1 MYCSFNNNGT
11 KHCIRVALVA
21 RAGNCKLPTSGDK
34 ANSRAPPGR
43 RVISPVVLQWLSLV
57 INSGCA
63 NGQTSAVKD
72 ATRVQF
78 AFSKLLSSSSCL
90 EKEAAALIEK
100 SSSSSSRGLLINI
113 APQLDTLIF
122 IARFYGTGKNR
133 TWMRLIAGICCVGA
147 PNCNKELAGT
157 DLN

>member
-21 RAGNCKLPTSGDK
+21 RAGKCKLPTSSGDK
-34 ANSRAPPGR
+34 ANSRAPPG

-78 AFSKLLSSSSCL
+78 AFSKLLSSWSSCL
-90 EKEAAALIEK
+90 EKEAAALVEK

-113 APQLDTLIF
+113 DPQLDTLIF
-122 IARFYGTGKNR
+122 IARFYGTRKER
-133 TWMRLIAGICCVGA
+133 T
-147 PNCNKELAGT
+147 
-157 DLN
+157 